1 MPEARDS
8 DWTWGGFVERNN
20 NELVANW
27 GNLVNRVLS
36 MTRRYFGGVV
46 PEPGELTE
54 ADRALLA
61 AVDEGFDTVAAC
73 YDGCKFRAA
82 VQEVLRL
89 STLVNQYLEETGPW
103 ATAKTDP
110 QATGR
115 ALYVAL
121 QAISGLHVL
130 WAPVLPFTSQTVREL
145 LGEDGP
151 LFGESVVRHFDESSR
166 GHLALTYDGAAAV
179 GRWERAIVSA
189 GRQLPP
195 PRPLFTK
202 LEASVSVAEEERARL
217 GQKPEN

>member
-1 MPEARDS
+1 
-8 DWTWGGFVERNN
+8 
-20 NELVANW
+20 VA
-27 GNLVNRVLS
+27 V
-36 MTRRYFGGVV
+36 
-46 PEPGELTE
+46 
-54 ADRALLA
+54 
-61 AVDEGFDTVAAC
+61 C

-82 VQEVLRL
+82 VQEALRL

-151 LFGESVVRHFDESSR
+151 LFGESVVREFEESTR
-166 GHLALTYDGAAAV
+166 RHLALTYDGALAA
-179 GRWERAIVSA
+179 GRWERAIVPA
-189 GRQLPP
+189 GRQLPA

-202 LEASVSVAEEERARL
+202 LEAEVAERERGRL
-217 GQKPEN
+217 GPKPSVQ